1 MKHANND
8 HDEDQEKYPSEDKQ
22 IITRPQKTI
31 KQDNYDLRESQR
43 KLIGSY
49 LQFNVKR
56 VQDLD
61 SDNQESNRS
70 RSISQLNKNIKTF
83 EFPQK
88 KYTNDDNL
96 NQEEEDEDIKV
107 VHFHPKNDC
116 SQTSNNR
123 ESRSNSKSKYQE
135 VKK

>member
-1 MKHANND
+1 MKNANND
-8 HDEDQEKYPSEDKQ
+8 HEQELEKYPSEDKQ
-22 IITRPQKTI
+22 IITRPQKMI
-31 KQDNYDLRESQR
+31 NQDNNNLQESQR

-49 LQFNVKR
+49 LQSNVKR
-56 VQDLD
+56 VQDVD

-83 EFPQK
+83 EVPQK
-88 KYTNDDNL
+88 NYTNDDNL
-96 NQEEEDEDIKV
+96 NQEEDSHIKV
-107 VHFHPKNDC
+107 VHFLPKNDC
-116 SQTSNNR
+116 GSSTNNR